1 MDKKT
6 LNIIDVANACPGIT
20 LQVGASEL
28 ARFGRDLIASARA
41 EFNQERLKEGAAQ
54 LEPLY
59 NAAEVKAALKIS
71 DATLFRWAQ
80 RGYLSPIIVGGE
92 KRYRRSDLDR
102 ILNHSK

>member
-1 MDKKT
+1 MLKPI
-6 LNIIDVANACPGIT
+6 NIADVANACTGVSFQI
-20 LQVGASEL
+20 GASEL

-41 EFNQERLKEGAAQ
+41 EFERERLKEGAAQ

-80 RGYLSPIIVGGE
+80 RGYLTPLIVGGE

-102 ILNHSK
+102 IINHSK